1 MTDVIIDVVM
11 FIMGVTVA
19 VIALGWLFRIMKI
32 IIKGK

>member
-1 MTDVIIDVVM
+1 MTDAIIDVMM

-19 VIALGWLFRIMKI
+19 VMALGWLFRIMKI